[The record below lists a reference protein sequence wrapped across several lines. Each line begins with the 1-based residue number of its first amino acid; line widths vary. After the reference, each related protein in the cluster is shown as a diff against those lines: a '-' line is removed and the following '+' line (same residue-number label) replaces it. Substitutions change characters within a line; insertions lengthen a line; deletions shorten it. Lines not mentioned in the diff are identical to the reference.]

1 MMRIWQPRMAAIVV
15 LALGLAGCVA
25 YEPAPAYYSPPAY
38 YAPPAYYYGPGY
50 AYGPSFNF
58 VYRSGGERH
67 WR

>member
-15 LALGLAGCVA
+15 MALGLAGCVA

-38 YAPPAYYYGPGY
+38 YYGPGY

-58 VYRSGGERH
+58 VYRGGGGERERH
-67 WR
+67 WH